1 MWRPPSTAT
10 TVVANKS
17 SQSLFTL
24 TTLDQ
29 RLDDI
34 IHIYTPN
41 DGIVIDLIL
50 RMLRR
55 TRWGHRGYCIIHREI
70 VNFLDTSYYGEQKQ
84 Q

>member
-1 MWRPPSTAT
+1 MRRPPSTAM
-10 TVVANKS
+10 VVVFVASNKS
-17 SQSLFTL
+17 SQSPFTL

-34 IHIYTPN
+34 IHVYTPN

-55 TRWGHRGYCIIHREI
+55 TRWGHCGYCIIHGEI
-70 VNFLDTSYYGEQKQ
+70 VNNFDT
-84 Q
+84 